1 MRVDHIHFR
10 FYAASVVAVAM
21 AGIAI
26 VGLFMGTGPTR
37 DQGRAIDGPAEPVT
51 TAARRP

>member
-1 MRVDHIHFR
+1 MRADHIHVR
-10 FYAASVVAVAM
+10 FYAAYVVAVAM

-26 VGLFMGTGPTR
+26 VALFMSTGPTR
-37 DQGRAIDGPAEPVT
+37 DQGRAIDGPAGPVT